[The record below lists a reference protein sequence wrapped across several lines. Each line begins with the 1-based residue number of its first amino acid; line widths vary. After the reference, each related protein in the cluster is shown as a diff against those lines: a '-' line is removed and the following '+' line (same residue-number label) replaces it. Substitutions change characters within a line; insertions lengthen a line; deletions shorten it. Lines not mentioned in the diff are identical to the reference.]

1 MHHIVSD
8 GWSIG
13 VLIKELSTLYTAYAQ
28 EQPSPLGEL
37 PIQYADYAVWQREW
51 MQGEVL
57 AEQLEYWREQLGGA
71 PVVELPTDHA
81 RPAAQSFRGGKHS
94 VLLSRSVSEQLKE
107 LSRREGV
114 TLFMSLLAAWQVL
127 LSRYSGQEEIVVGS
141 PIAGRT
147 RGETEGLI
155 GFFVNTLVLRGDLSG
170 DPRFG
175 ELLQRVKEVCLGGY
189 AHQEVP
195 FEKLVEELQP
205 ERSLSHNPLFQVMFV
220 LQNRA
225 PELSRMGQLSLQ
237 VQTVESVTAKFDLS
251 LAVAESEEGSRCSLR
266 YSTDLFDASTIK
278 RMLGHFETLLKGIVS
293 DPQQRLS
300 ELPLLTRAE

>member
-1 MHHIVSD
+1 
-8 GWSIG
+8 
-13 VLIKELSTLYTAYAQ
+13 
-28 EQPSPLGEL
+28 
-37 PIQYADYAVWQREW
+37 

-71 PVVELPTDHA
+71 PVLELPTDHA
-81 RPAAQSFRGGKHS
+81 RPAVQSFRGGRHS
-94 VLLSRSVSEQLKE
+94 LVLGRSVSEQLQE

-114 TLFMSLLAAWQVL
+114 ALVMRWLAAWQVL

-220 LQNRA
+220 LQNTPREVLRL
-225 PELSRMGQLSLQ
+225 PGLELS
-237 VQTVESVTAKFDLS
+237 SVRIRNETTKFDLT
-251 LAVAESEEGSRCSLR
+251 LGIEDGKRGLGAALEYNTG
-266 YSTDLFDASTIK
+266 LFDELTIK
-278 RMLGHFETLLKGIVS
+278 RMLGHFETLLKSI
-293 DPQQRLS
+293 
-300 ELPLLTRAE
+300 